1 MYTARLNNNFAPTKK
16 LGIQV
21 ELNYRSPIN
30 TSQGARSAN
39 FNVDA
44 AAKYNVLGDKGTF
57 TLRVA
62 DVFNTLQFNSTAF
75 GPGLATDIHF
85 KRGSRIAFL
94 GFTYRFGQNQA

>member
-1 MYTARLNNNFAPTKK
+1 MYTARPNNSFAPTKK

-39 FNVDA
+39 LNVDA
-44 AAKYNVLGDKGTF
+44 AAKHNVLGDKGAF

-62 DVFNTLQFNSTAF
+62 DVFNTL
-75 GPGLATDIHF
+75 
-85 KRGSRIAFL
+85 
-94 GFTYRFGQNQA
+94 

>member
-1 MYTARLNNNFAPTKK
+1 VYTARLNNNFAPTKK

-39 FNVDA
+39 VD
-44 AAKYNVLGDKGTF
+44 AKYNVLGDKDTF

-62 DVFNTLQFNSTAF
+62 DVFNIL
-75 GPGLATDIHF
+75 
-85 KRGSRIAFL
+85 
-94 GFTYRFGQNQA
+94 

>member
-39 FNVDA
+39 LNVDA
-44 AAKYNVLGDKGTF
+44 AAKHNVLGDKGAF

-62 DVFNTLQFNSTAF
+62 DVFNTL
-75 GPGLATDIHF
+75 
-85 KRGSRIAFL
+85 
-94 GFTYRFGQNQA
+94 

>member
-1 MYTARLNNNFAPTKK
+1 MYTARPNNNFAPTKK

-85 KRGSRIAFL
+85 KRESRIAFL
-94 GFTYRFGQNQA
+94 GFTYRFGQN